1 MRRFASMTESTG
13 PTDAPP
19 KPDDLYTISDD
30 PGLLDL
36 DMVHR
41 YLATESY
48 WARGIP
54 RETVERAARHSLC
67 FGVYHHGALGEI
79 AQVGFARVLSDRAT
93 IAYLADVFILT
104 EHRGRGLSKRLLRT
118 IFAHPELQGL
128 RRWALATRDAHG
140 LYRQFGFAALSKP
153 ENRMERP

>member
-1 MRRFASMTESTG
+1 MTDPAD
-13 PTDAPP
+13 PTSAPP
-19 KPDDLYTISDD
+19 AADDLYTISDD

-36 DMVHR
+36 DVVHR

-48 WARGIP
+48 WAQGIA
-54 RETVERAARHSLC
+54 RATVERSARHSLC
-67 FGVYHHGALGEI
+67 FGVYHHGAAGRV

-93 IAYLADVFILT
+93 IAYLADVFILA

-140 LYRQFGFAALSKP
+140 LYRQFGFEPLSKP
-153 ENRMERP
+153 ENRMERH

>member
-1 MRRFASMTESTG
+1 MPAL
-13 PTDAPP
+13 PDLPP
-19 KPDDLYTISDD
+19 AADPYTVSDD
-30 PGLLDL
+30 PGLLDF
-36 DMVHR
+36 DVVHG

-67 FGVYHHGALGEI
+67 FGVYCHGAAGSV

-93 IAYLADVFILT
+93 VAYLADVFILP

-140 LYRQFGFAALSKP
+140 LYRQFGFEALSQP
-153 ENRMERP
+153 ENRMERH